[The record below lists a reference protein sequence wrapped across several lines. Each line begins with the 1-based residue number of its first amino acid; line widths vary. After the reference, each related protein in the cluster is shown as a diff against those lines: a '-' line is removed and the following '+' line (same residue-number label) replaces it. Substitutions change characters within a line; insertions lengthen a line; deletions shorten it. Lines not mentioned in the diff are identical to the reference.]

1 MIICNKITNFLIN
14 KNIISINDRDIYI
27 YGLFVILYNAFLLV
41 NIIIIGLIF
50 NKFVFSLLFLL
61 FWTPYRIFVGGS
73 HCSTPLRCWLFFDLY
88 FLISILLSRVMNI
101 LVSEIIASFLLLLI
115 IFSNKIEN
123 KKSFIIFFMI
133 YFILLAIPSFNCKFI
148 MSIAYILN
156 SILTL
161 HKIYLNKDII

>member
-14 KNIISINDRDIYI
+14 KNIISINDRDIYN
-27 YGLFVILYNAFLLV
+27 YGLFVILYNTFLLI
-41 NIIIIGLIF
+41 NIIIIGFIF

-88 FLISILLSRVMNI
+88 FLISILLSKVMNT

-115 IFSNKIEN
+115 ICSNKMEN
-123 KKSFIIFFMI
+123 KSFIIFFMI
-133 YFILLAIPSFNCKFI
+133 YLILLTIPSFNCKFI